1 MFPSRSWLF
10 LPTHREKFVSS
21 ACNSEADEVVL
32 DLEDAVPPDSKA
44 SARAALMSAARLIT
58 ERRGRK
64 PWLRTNAVDS
74 EEFALDIKALSGVPL
89 SGFVVPKTETRAHLQ
104 ALEDFLDEGMRLIIL
119 IESALGVEE
128 VYNLAS
134 RAPNLAG
141 IMFGHEDYLADIGH
155 WTELQTDATTYARA
169 RVLNAA
175 RACDVYAVDTPF
187 VAIDND
193 EGLVKVAQ
201 GSADIGFDG
210 MITLHPR
217 QVDAINRAYSPTE
230 TQLDVARRLVGM
242 SDANGGA
249 VAYADGVFVAPPLV
263 KRARKMIERFSTHPL
278 D

>member
-1 MFPSRSWLF
+1 MLPSRSWLF

-21 ACNSEADEVVL
+21 ACNSSADEVVL
-32 DLEDAVPPDSKA
+32 DLEDAVPPASKG
-44 SARAALMSAARLIT
+44 SARASLQSAARLIT
-58 ERRGRK
+58 ERKGRK
-64 PWLRTNAVDS
+64 PWLRVNAVDS
-74 EEFALDIKALSGVPL
+74 VEFALDIGALGGVPL
-89 SGFVVPKTETRAHLQ
+89 SGFVVPKTETRAHLE
-104 ALEDFLDEGMRLIIL
+104 AFEGLLDEGMRLIIL

-134 RAPNLAG
+134 QATNLAG
-141 IMFGHEDYLADIGH
+141 VMFGHEDYLANIGH
-155 WTELQTDATTYARA
+155 WSELQTDAIAYARA

-175 RACDVYAVDTPF
+175 RACDVYAIDTPF
-187 VAIDND
+187 VSIDND
-193 EGLVKVAQ
+193 EGLARVAQ

-217 QVDAINRAYSPTE
+217 QVDLINTAYSPT
-230 TQLDVARRLVGM
+230 TAQLDNARRLVGM

-263 KRARKMIERFSTHPL
+263 KRARKMIDRFSTHPL